1 MGKEEE
7 KPRPRKLMA
16 YLGVKEGEKH
26 KLLHAYVDV
35 GDDWQTRKF
44 PLVPLPALDDGL
56 RLYGNRFG
64 FTRPGAVISIEHETE
79 EEGTVYAD
87 SAEVVGYI
95 DDKTAAAWKAASDAA
110 NTVAEIGRRAKREAG
125 RDLQLE
131 ILEPLREAYRGLRNR
146 NQRTALLARV
156 MAYIT
161 G

>member
-1 MGKEEE
+1 MGKEDE
-7 KPRPRKLMA
+7 KSRPRKLMV
-16 YLGVKEGEKH
+16 YLGVREGEKH

-35 GDDWQTRKF
+35 GDDWQAQEF
-44 PLVPLPALDDGL
+44 PLVPLPALDDCL
-56 RLYGNRFG
+56 HLYGKRFA
-64 FTRPGAVISIEHETE
+64 FIRPGAVISIEHAAE
-79 EEGTVYAD
+79 EESTVYAD
-87 SAEVVGYI
+87 SAEVVGHI

-110 NTVAEIGRRAKREAG
+110 RTAVEVGRKAKREAG

-131 ILEPLREAYRGLRNR
+131 LLEPLREAYRGLRNR

>member
-1 MGKEEE
+1 MSKEEE

-16 YLGVKEGEKH
+16 YLGMREGEKR
-26 KLLHAYVDV
+26 KSLHAYVDV
-35 GDDWQTRKF
+35 GDDWQTREF
-44 PLVPLPALDDGL
+44 PLVPLPALNDGL
-56 RLYGNRFG
+56 HLYGKRFG
-64 FTRPGAVISIEHETE
+64 FARPGAVISIEHETE
-79 EEGTVYAD
+79 EKGTVYSD

-110 NTVAEIGRRAKREAG
+110 RTVAEVGRRARSEAR

>member
-1 MGKEEE
+1 MGKEDD
-7 KPRPRKLMA
+7 KSRPRKLMA

-26 KLLHAYVDV
+26 KLLHAYAEV
-35 GDDWQTRKF
+35 GDDWQTREF

-56 RLYGNRFG
+56 RLYGKRFG
-64 FTRPGAVISIEHETE
+64 FIRPGTVISIEHETE
-79 EEGTVYAD
+79 EDGTVYAD
-87 SAEVVGYI
+87 SAEVVGHI
-95 DDKTAAAWKAASDAA
+95 DDRTAAAWKVASDAA
-110 NTVAEIGRRAKREAG
+110 RTAVEVGRKTKRQAA

-131 ILEPLREAYRGLRNR
+131 LLEPLREAYRGLRNR